1 MVMLLCR
8 QSRKPW
14 EDTLKALIRLVTALG
29 ALAFASAAFAQPYP
43 DRPVR
48 IIVPFA
54 PGGPTDVIARIVA
67 DKLSASLGKQFYVV
81 NQPGAS
87 GNTGAGMVAT
97 APADGYTLITVSTG
111 FMINPS
117 LFAKVP
123 YDAVKDF
130 APISAVATS
139 ANVLSVHPPLPAKTL
154 KDLVDLIKA
163 GPAKYNFASPGI
175 GSTPH
180 LAGEL
185 LRVTQGLDL
194 VPVVFT
200 GAGPAI
206 QSTIGGHTPIIITSV
221 APAIPQIKEGTLR
234 GLAVTSEKRLSALPD
249 VPTMAEAG
257 FPGHESYTLTGILA
271 PAGTAK
277 EIVALLHG
285 EIVKTVALPDV
296 QKRLDDLGFQIVAN
310 SPDEFA
316 AQIKAEMT
324 KWAKVIHDAKIKVEG
339 AQ

>member
-1 MVMLLCR
+1 M
-8 QSRKPW
+8 KF
-14 EDTLKALIRLVTALG
+14 AIH
-29 ALAFASAAFAQPYP
+29 LAIVVAVLACGGQVSAQPYP
-43 DRPVR
+43 DHPVR

-87 GNTGAGMVAT
+87 GNTGAGIAAT
-97 APADGYTLITVSTG
+97 SAADGYTLITVSTG

-130 APISAVATS
+130 APITVVATS
-139 ANVLSVHPPLPAKTL
+139 ANVISVHPPLAAKTL
-154 KDLVDLIKA
+154 KELIDLIKT
-163 GPAKYNFASPGI
+163 GPTKYNFASPGI

-185 LRVTQGLDL
+185 LRVTQGIDL

-206 QSTIGGHTPIIITSV
+206 QSTIGGHTPIVITSV

-234 GLAVTSEKRLSALPD
+234 ALAVTSEKRLPALPD

-257 FPGHESYTLTGILA
+257 FAGQESNTITGILA
-271 PAGTAK
+271 PAATPR
-277 EIVALLHG
+277 EIIALLHR
-285 EIVKTVALPDV
+285 EIAKALTEPDV
-296 QKRLDDLGFQIVAN
+296 RKRLDDLGFQIVAN
-310 SPDEFA
+310 TPDEFA
-316 AQIKAEMT
+316 AQIKEEMER
-324 KWAKVIHDAKIKVEG
+324 WAKVIRDAKIKIEG
-339 AQ
+339 AK

>member
-1 MVMLLCR
+1 MH
-8 QSRKPW
+8 PP
-14 EDTLKALIRLVTALG
+14 IRLLAAASALLWATA
-29 ALAFASAAFAQPYP
+29 ALAQSYP

-48 IIVPFA
+48 LIVPFA
-54 PGGPTDVIARIVA
+54 PGGPTDVIARVVA
-67 DKLSASLGKQFYVV
+67 DKLSASLGKQLYVV

-87 GNTGAGMVAT
+87 GNTGAGMAAA
-97 APADGYTLITVSTG
+97 APPDGYTLIAVSTG

-130 APISAVATS
+130 APITVVATS
-139 ANVLSVHPPLPAKTL
+139 ANVLSVHPPLPARTL
-154 KDLVDLIKA
+154 RELVDLIKA
-163 GPAKYNFASPGI
+163 GPTKYNFASPGI

-206 QSTIGGHTPIIITSV
+206 QSTIGGHTPITITSV

-234 GLAVTSEKRLSALPD
+234 ALAVTSEKRLAALPD

-257 FPGHESYTLTGILA
+257 FPGHVSSTITGILA
-271 PAGTAK
+271 PAGTPND
-277 EIVALLHG
+277 ILALLHR
-285 EIVKTVALPDV
+285 EILKAVALPDV
-296 QKRLDDLGFQIVAN
+296 RERLDKLGFDIVAN
-310 SPDEFA
+310 SPDQFA
-316 AQIKAEMT
+316 DQIKAEMA
-324 KWAKVIHDAKIKVEG
+324 KWAKVIRDAKIKVEG

>member
-1 MVMLLCR
+1 M
-8 QSRKPW
+8 KP
-14 EDTLKALIRLVTALG
+14 LIRFAAALG
-29 ALAFASAAFAQPYP
+29 TLLFATAALAQSYP

-48 IIVPFA
+48 VIVPFA
-54 PGGPTDVIARIVA
+54 PGGPTDVIARVVA
-67 DKLSASLGKQFYVV
+67 DKLSANLGKQFYVV

-87 GNTGAGMVAT
+87 GNTGAGMAAT
-97 APADGYTLITVSTG
+97 SPPDGYTLIVVSTG

-130 APISAVATS
+130 AAITVVATS
-139 ANVLSVHPPLPAKTL
+139 ANVVSVHPPLAAKTL
-154 KDLVDLIKA
+154 EDLVDLIKA
-163 GPAKYNFASPGI
+163 GPTKYNFASPGI

-185 LRVTQGLDL
+185 LRVSQGLDL

-206 QSTIGGHTPIIITSV
+206 QSTIGGHTPIAFTSV
-221 APAIPQIKEGTLR
+221 APAMPQIQEGTLR
-234 GLAVTSEKRLSALPD
+234 ALAVTSAKRLPSLPD

-271 PAGTAK
+271 PAGTPK
-277 EIVALLHG
+277 EIVALLHR
-285 EIVKTVALPDV
+285 EVVKAVALPDV
-296 QKRLDDLGFQIVAN
+296 QERLDKLGFEIVAN
-310 SPDEFA
+310 SPDQFA
-316 AQIKAEMT
+316 AQIKAEME
-324 KWAKVIHDAKIKVEG
+324 KWAKVIRDAKIKVEG